1 MNCYFVSKYYGV
13 LLIKNIILNTNFY
26 IIFFPQQD
34 VDSSRLPLKDDQNV
48 NEEIQALVKKH
59 LDETRLVQGTS
70 ILCSGKLAI
79 YSQVKR
85 EIFAVML

>member
-1 MNCYFVSKYYGV
+1 MNCYLVSKYYGV
-13 LLIKNIILNTNFY
+13 LLIKNIILNTTFY

-70 ILCSGKLAI
+70 ILCSGKWQ
-79 YSQVKR
+79 YTVKSKGR
-85 EIFAVML
+85 SLQ